1 MKGALVEREREKT
14 NENQMIPGLSLGIGI
29 KKILQLGCRALAKK
43 DADAG
48 SIPDE
53 SLRFDQQIEKTGF
66 CRKLL
71 LSNSSQKRI
80 GSTHHFIK
88 STFSLNF

>member
-1 MKGALVEREREKT
+1 MNKNVGGF
-14 NENQMIPGLSLGIGI
+14 ENCASG
-29 KKILQLGCRALAKK
+29 
-43 DADAG
+43 AG

-53 SLRFDQQIEKTGF
+53 GLRFDQQIEKTGF

-80 GSTHHFIK
+80 GSTYQEYIFLKLLAIVNLVFPK
-88 STFSLNF
+88 ILNFPQKRGKPMRDNG

>member
-1 MKGALVEREREKT
+1 M
-14 NENQMIPGLSLGIGI
+14 
-29 KKILQLGCRALAKK
+29 LAKR

-53 SLRFDQQIEKTGF
+53 GLRFDQQIEKTGF
-66 CRKLL
+66 GRKLL

-80 GSTHHFIK
+80 GSTYQEYIFLKLLAIV
-88 STFSLNF
+88 FDFYLVFPRFF